1 MIKDIEAQ
9 NDKKSICDKEIAILK
24 EYFPAC
30 FTKDGTFDIELL
42 KKALNQKIDISREGY
57 ELKFLGKD
65 YAKLLVSLDTTT
77 VITPNEQ
84 HNKLPENKESENIY
98 ISGDNLDG
106 LQHLLKSYSNAV
118 KCIYIDP
125 PYNTG
130 SDGFVYNDSFNFSL
144 EDLQHKLSVDEDEA
158 QRILDLTNRGSAS
171 HSAWLLFMYPRLQ
184 LARELLTNDGA
195 IFLSIDDNEV
205 ANLKRLC
212 DDVFGAENF
221 VGQWNWFKS
230 ATPPNLSKK
239 IKKNIEYV
247 LCYQRRDNDIKFQG
261 IRKYSSSDDPIT
273 KPQNTIKDLVFP
285 PKTLNCSAKDG
296 VIKKGIYGTDKYPNE
311 LLNDLIISCG
321 KNENEVTF
329 RNKFTWTQPKLEDEL
344 EAETTMNL
352 SKNLVISYKKADY
365 GAEVPPNFI
374 DEKVGVTTT
383 ENAGRKLAELFNGLN
398 VFDYPKPT
406 SLIQYLTN
414 FIIDDNDIIVDFFGG
429 SGSTAESVML
439 DNTSSETKNL
449 KYILIQLPE
458 DLNITYNNSS
468 GEKKN
473 KVKAVIDFL
482 QSINRPTT
490 LDYVGIER
498 IIRASK
504 KIKEET
510 KADIDYG
517 FKHYILNE
525 PNQNT
530 LDKCETFDK
539 ASLIPDGSI
548 LDDFGA
554 ETVLTTWLNYDGY
567 GLNINAQEIDLDG
580 YTAYY
585 YDKHLYLINP
595 DFTKENVVA
604 LFEKYEAIGDF
615 NPENVILFGYSFNEW
630 SVTEMLEQ
638 NLKILND
645 TEKNLKININ
655 VRY

>member
-1 MIKDIEAQ
+1 MIKDIEVS
-9 NDKKSICDKEIAILK
+9 NDNKTICDKEIAILR
-24 EYFPAC
+24 EHFPVC
-30 FTKDGTFDIELL
+30 FTKEGKFDIELL
-42 KKALNQKIDISREGY
+42 KEVLSQKIDIAREGY
-57 ELKFLGKD
+57 ELKFLGKG
-65 YAKLLVSLDTTT
+65 YAKLLASLDTTT
-77 VITPNEQ
+77 VITPNIE
-84 HNKLPENKESENIY
+84 HNKLSENIESENIY

-106 LQHLLKSYSNAV
+106 LKHLLKSYENSI

-130 SDGFVYNDSFNFSL
+130 SDGFVYNDSFNFTS

-158 QRILDLTNRGSAS
+158 QRILDLTNKGSAS
-171 HSAWLLFMYPRLQ
+171 HSAWLLFMYSRLQ
-184 LARELLTNDGA
+184 LARDLLTIDGF
-195 IFLSIDDNEV
+195 IFLSIDDNEL
-205 ANLKRLC
+205 ANLRRLC
-212 DDVFGAENF
+212 DDIFGEENF
-221 VGQWNWFKS
+221 VSQIMVIANPGGRDYNQVAVTHEYLLCYSKTDDAELNEIEKKASFKCKDKDGGYNIRELRNRNPKFHSGNRPNLFYPFYVNPDSVDEYNCCAVSLYPSKEFHIEVKPYNSKCDESVWRWGKKLAGENIVENNPFESQVVAREKRKGGWNIYEKNRRSTTKVKSIWDESGLRTEDGTRQVRELFEENLFDHPKPIDLIQKVISIGSDDDIVMDFFSGS
-230 ATPPNLSKK
+230 ATLAHSVLEINSKS
-239 IKKNIEYV
+239 V
-247 LCYQRRDNDIKFQG
+247 DVQRKF
-261 IRKYSSSDDPIT
+261 I
-273 KPQNTIKDLVFP
+273 
-285 PKTLNCSAKDG
+285 A
-296 VIKKGIYGTDKYPNE
+296 
-311 LLNDLIISCG
+311 
-321 KNENEVTF
+321 
-329 RNKFTWTQPKLEDEL
+329 
-344 EAETTMNL
+344 
-352 SKNLVISYKKADY
+352 
-365 GAEVPPNFI
+365 
-374 DEKVGVTTT
+374 
-383 ENAGRKLAELFNGLN
+383 
-398 VFDYPKPT
+398 
-406 SLIQYLTN
+406 
-414 FIIDDNDIIVDFFGG
+414 
-429 SGSTAESVML
+429 
-439 DNTSSETKNL
+439 
-449 KYILIQLPE
+449 IQLPE
-458 DLNITYNNSS
+458 KLDLKNQNQKNAYNFLKS
-468 GEKKN
+468 
-473 KVKAVIDFL
+473 ID
-482 QSINRPTT
+482 RPTT

-548 LDDFGA
+548 LEDFGV

-567 GLNINAQEIDLDG
+567 GLNVNAEILDLDG

-604 LFEKYEAIGDF
+604 LFEKYEAIGSF